1 MMNKAIVIY
10 SGGLDSTTC
19 LFWALDTF
27 DEVYTITFDYSQRH
41 SIEIDYAK
49 KTLKLAESIKNKK
62 INAHYFKID
71 LSQIGGSAL
80 TDLSIDVPK
89 NRGEEE
95 ISNGIPITY
104 VPFRNGVFLSI
115 TAAMAERYD
124 VYNIIGGWNMLDY
137 SGYPDC
143 RDDFLNTF
151 EKAINLGTKAGAL
164 GKTFKIHTP
173 LIKMKKSE
181 IILFGKEHGTDYS
194 YAYSCY
200 SGREV
205 PCGECDACILRAK
218 GFKEAGF
225 EDDFL
230 TRLKNESNNST

>member
-1 MMNKAIVIY
+1 MDRAIVIY

-27 DEVYTITFDYSQRH
+27 DEVHTITFDYSQRH
-41 SIEIDYAK
+41 SIEIEYSK

-62 INAHYFKID
+62 IHAHYFKID

-89 NRGEEE
+89 GRSEEE

-115 TAAMAERYD
+115 TAAMAERYE
-124 VYNIIGGWNMLDY
+124 VFNIIGGWNMLDY

-143 RDDFLNTF
+143 RDEFLNTF
-151 EKAINLGTKAGAL
+151 EKAINLGTKAGAT

-181 IILFGKEHGTDYS
+181 IILFGKEHGADYS

-200 SGREV
+200 SGKEI
-205 PCGECDACILRAK
+205 PCGECDSCILRAK
-218 GFKEAGF
+218 GFKEAGL

-230 TRLKNESNNST
+230 VRLRNEGYNNT